1 MAAGRTDVASRIVA
15 APPER
20 VYAAMIDPDALTEW
34 LPPAGMSGRFDHY
47 DARPGGTY
55 CLVLTYE
62 DSDAAAGKATPES
75 DIVEA
80 RFVEL
85 EPGVRVV
92 QAIDFV
98 SDDPGFAGT
107 MTMTWELAEVD
118 SGTQVEFRAENVP
131 SGISAEDHQSGL
143 TSSLWNLAAHVGG

>member
-20 VYAAMIDPDALTEW
+20 VYAAMVDPDALTEW

-85 EPGVRVV
+85 EPG
-92 QAIDFV
+92 
-98 SDDPGFAGT
+98 FAGT

-118 SGTQVEFRAENVP
+118 SGTRVEFRAENVP